1 MLELYHAGLTTCS
14 KKVRLCLAE
23 KGLDY
28 RSHFLDLRKFE
39 HHSPEYLAINPN
51 GVVPALVHDGEPVLE
66 SMLINEYLDTI
77 FPTPPLRPT
86 DPLELARMRLWTK
99 LADNYGLTAVVP
111 NTWAFYQ
118 PVIAKLNAEEYE
130 RMIARVPTDERR
142 EQWKKASDN
151 SFTQDDHQ
159 KAMAAA
165 KRIVGKIEAG
175 IGEGP
180 WLMGEA
186 YTLADIDLLPYV
198 DRIATYFPDI
208 LGPDSKTLRTEAWLE
223 RMRAR
228 PAVKRTYIPSPD
240 APASVVP
247 VPLPASATA

>member
-28 RSHFLDLRKFE
+28 RSHYLDLRIFE
-39 HHSPEYLAINPN
+39 HHRPDYLAINPN
-51 GVVPALVHDGEPVLE
+51 GVVPTLVHDGEPVLE
-66 SMLINEYLDTI
+66 SMLINEYLDAV
-77 FPTPPLRPT
+77 FPDVPLRPA
-86 DPLELARMRLWTK
+86 DPLALNHMRLWTK
-99 LADNYGLTAVVP
+99 LANDYGLAAVVP

-118 PVIAKLNAEEYE
+118 PVLAKLSDEEYE
-130 RMIARVPTDERR
+130 KMIAQVPTEERR
-142 EQWKKASDN
+142 EQWRKASDN
-151 SFTQDDHQ
+151 SFSSDDHE
-159 KAMAAA
+159 KARSAA
-165 KRIVGKIEAG
+165 KRIVGKIEASVG
-175 IGEGP
+175 AGP

-198 DRIATYFPDI
+198 DRIALYFPDI
-208 LGPDSKTLRTEAWLE
+208 LGPDAGTPDTLAWLE

-228 PAVKRTYIPSPD
+228 PAVQRTYAPSDD

-247 VPLPASATA
+247 VPAS

>member
-23 KGLDY
+23 KGLEY
-28 RSHFLDLRKFE
+28 RSNYLDLRKFE
-39 HHSPEYLAINPN
+39 HHRPEYLAINPN

-66 SMLINEYLDTI
+66 SMLINEYIDAV

-99 LADNYGLTAVVP
+99 LADNYGLAAVIP

-118 PVIAKLNAEEYE
+118 PVLEKLSAEEYD
-130 RMIARVPTDERR
+130 RMIARVPTEERR
-142 EQWKKASDN
+142 EQWRKASDN
-151 SFTQDDHQ
+151 SFSEDDHR
-159 KAMAAA
+159 KARSAAE
-165 KRIVGKIEAG
+165 RIVGKIEAG
-175 IGEGP
+175 VGDGP
-180 WLMGEA
+180 WLMGTT

-198 DRIATYFPDI
+198 DRISLYFPDV
-208 LGPDSKTLRTEAWLE
+208 LGPDARATRTQAWLN

-228 PAVKRTYIPSPD
+228 PAVMATYAPSAD

-247 VPLPASATA
+247 LN